1 MERSL
6 QYSTSGISL
15 LVFGLLLS
23 GLLPPPVMFSKV
35 VIVLAALAVAVI
47 AAPSPQAECSKGR
60 RANDAAVGVHDVLY
74 ASVLTATLTVLR
86 LVRCPRRHSGEPV
99 CILPPANVLPYAH
112 ISCITASTV
121 ASAVRRPTSLFV
133 YVPRRSASFCR
144 VFSHLLL
151 TAHLPRLHRVLAR
164 DLPQGR
170 LW

>member
-23 GLLPPPVMFSKV
+23 GLLPPLVMFSKV
-35 VIVLAALAVAVI
+35 VIALAALAVAVI

-86 LVRCPRRHSGEPV
+86 LVRCPRRHSREPV
-99 CILPPANVLPYAH
+99 RYIFYVLYDSTH
-112 ISCITASTV
+112 NRIASTTRT
-121 ASAVRRPTSLFV
+121 AAKMPT
-133 YVPRRSASFCR
+133 R
-144 VFSHLLL
+144 
-151 TAHLPRLHRVLAR
+151 
-164 DLPQGR
+164 
-170 LW
+170 